1 MLFNSRGHPCHL
13 TTNHS
18 VLQTYI
24 HKHKTTKDYYT
35 FKQSQYFKGCVSE
48 STKRQ
53 SMKILTIII
62 EENINITNL
71 IKVNIIIKMA
81 KGACA
86 KFYLANTI
94 NSASQSASA

>member
-1 MLFNSRGHPCHL
+1 
-13 TTNHS
+13 
-18 VLQTYI
+18 
-24 HKHKTTKDYYT
+24 
-35 FKQSQYFKGCVSE
+35 
-48 STKRQ
+48 
-53 SMKILTIII
+53 MKILTIII

-94 NSASQSASA
+94 NSASQSGSA